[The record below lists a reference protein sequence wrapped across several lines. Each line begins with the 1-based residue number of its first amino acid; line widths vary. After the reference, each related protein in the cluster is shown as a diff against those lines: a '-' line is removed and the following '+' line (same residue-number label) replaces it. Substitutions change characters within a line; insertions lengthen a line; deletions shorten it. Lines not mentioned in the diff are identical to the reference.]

1 MLIYVCGITP
11 YDVGHL
17 GHARVFAFFDTVRRY
32 LEFNALQVRHVQN
45 ITDVDDDMVRMS
57 DELGLSIAELTA
69 QNQATYL
76 EEMDALNVLRPDA
89 FPTVTQSMDTI
100 IAMVERLVTDGRAYV
115 ADGGYIFFDGTLT
128 PDFGALAGLS
138 RDALR
143 NFRSDS
149 MPAEPVELKRD
160 SLDFLLWQPSSAPG
174 ATFDSPWGEGR
185 PGWHVECSAIAHA
198 SLGAQL
204 DIHGGGTDLVYPH
217 HDSEIV
223 QSQAFTGR
231 SPYVGTWMH
240 VGPMQLDGV
249 KMSKSIGN
257 LVKVSELLASGHT
270 ADAIRLYLHSQH
282 YREPHSFVPSAL
294 EAWEQ
299 QASALR
305 TAVQSAGGPSD
316 PLLVQHLRS
325 DFIRAMDN
333 DFDTAGAVRALL
345 AIARG
350 LTEGRLAGETAVPAL
365 LELADV
371 MGLRLG
377 REG

>member
-1 MLIYVCGITP
+1 MAE
-11 YDVGHL
+11 
-17 GHARVFAFFDTVRRY
+17 ART
-32 LEFNALQVRHVQN
+32 
-45 ITDVDDDMVRMS
+45 
-57 DELGLSIAELTA
+57 
-69 QNQATYL
+69 
-76 EEMDALNVLRPDA
+76 
-89 FPTVTQSMDTI
+89 
-100 IAMVERLVTDGRAYV
+100 
-115 ADGGYIFFDGTLT
+115 
-128 PDFGALAGLS
+128 
-138 RDALR
+138 
-143 NFRSDS
+143 
-149 MPAEPVELKRD
+149 
-160 SLDFLLWQPSSAPG
+160 SS
-174 ATFDSPWGEGR
+174 TR
-185 PGWHVECSAIAHA
+185 I
-198 SLGAQL
+198 
-204 DIHGGGTDLVYPH
+204 